1 MREYPL
7 AQLHGK
13 VGMVPQGNLLFS
25 GTIRENLCWRKPGAT
40 DGELWEALRDAQA
53 ESFVAA
59 LPDGLNSRV
68 EQGGKNFSGGQQQR
82 LTIARALVGNPEILI
97 LDDCSSALD
106 YATDAAL
113 RRSLR
118 RRAEQA
124 TVFMVSQRVSTV
136 RGCDR
141 ILVMEDGEIVGSGA
155 HAQLLET
162 CPTYQEICMSQMNA
176 EEAGA

>member
-1 MREYPL
+1 M
-7 AQLHGK
+7 
-13 VGMVPQGNLLFS
+13 
-25 GTIRENLCWRKPGAT
+25 
-40 DGELWEALRDAQA
+40 
-53 ESFVAA
+53 
-59 LPDGLNSRV
+59 
-68 EQGGKNFSGGQQQR
+68 
-82 LTIARALVGNPEILI
+82 TIARALVGNPEILI

-113 RRSLR
+113 RKSLR
-118 RRAEQA
+118 RRAEHA

-141 ILVMEDGEIVGSGA
+141 ILVMEDGEVVGSGT
-155 HAQLLET
+155 HAQLLES